1 MGAGSNFFDCL
12 AQFVPSDMDA
22 KLQACCYYRKLRVG
36 FYCIASFQE
45 INPFSATKEECL
57 NQSLV

>member
-1 MGAGSNFFDCL
+1 MGAGSNFFDGL

-22 KLQACCYYRKLRVG
+22 KLEACCYYRKLRVG